1 MVVVVSDTSPI
12 RALAHLECLAWLD
25 DLFTGVVLPP
35 AVAHELENP
44 PVKMLVVEVST
55 WTFLSVQ
62 APQCAERVAELR
74 ATLDLG
80 ESEAIAL
87 AEEVEADAVLMD
99 ELAGRGVAASCGLTV
114 VGTLGI
120 LLRAKQ
126 QGLCAEIRPLL
137 DRLQQEI
144 NFFLSPEL
152 RRRVL
157 KEAGESELP
166 S

>member
-12 RALAHLECLAWLD
+12 RALAHLECLPWLD
-25 DLFTGVVLPP
+25 KLFTGVVLPP

-44 PVKMLVVEVST
+44 PAKMLVVEVSA

-62 APQCAERVAELR
+62 APQRAGRVAELQLV
-74 ATLDLG
+74 LDLG

-87 AEEVEADAVLMD
+87 AEEIKADALLMD

-126 QGLCAEIRPLL
+126 QGLCVGIRPML

-144 NFFLSPEL
+144 SFFLSAEL
-152 RRRVL
+152 RCRVL
-157 KEAGESELP
+157 EEAGESELP
-166 S
+166 P